1 MLASPPDILGGP
13 VVERRAMLPPKGAT
27 SMRQLH
33 DLAEAQA
40 LALAIVDTLP
50 EPFVVLDES
59 LQLLAGSRCF
69 YEIFGDDPA
78 TTHGQSL
85 FDLSDGQWDVP
96 GLRQLLAAVADN
108 HTADRWL
115 RVRER
120 LQEARQ
126 THSSP
131 KIS

>member
-1 MLASPPDILGGP
+1 
-13 VVERRAMLPPKGAT
+13 
-27 SMRQLH
+27 MRQLH

-108 HTADRWL
+108 HTAIDGFEF
-115 RVRER
+115 ER
-120 LQEARQ
+120 DFRKLGKRTLHQSRFR
-126 THSSP
+126 
-131 KIS
+131 